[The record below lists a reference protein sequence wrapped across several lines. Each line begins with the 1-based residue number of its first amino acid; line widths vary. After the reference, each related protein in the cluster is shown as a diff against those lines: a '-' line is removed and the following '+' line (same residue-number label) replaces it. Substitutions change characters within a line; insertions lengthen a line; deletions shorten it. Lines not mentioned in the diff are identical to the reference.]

1 MSLVRFDPN
10 HYLSV
15 IRNVETVPIIL
26 GTLVTPTLHY
36 FGMGTGLD
44 AVEYYGEVHMS
55 RWNSIMHTM
64 GMPFTSYGFV
74 LAIPSLFNLEWI
86 FLKLFRQQNLPEQR
100 IYRGVNMPPFNI
112 KEFLIIIL
120 DGEVCLANSKLNKLI
135 LAEDKFNEE
144 LEDKILSLSEQDYA
158 DEPDQEISLSFKQ
171 EMSLGGNKPKMEI
184 ESAPDIHKEEI
195 LEIVRDA
202 HSGLFYKIENHLNI
216 LSLSSHFLEWKE
228 KGKNFFSFYSF
239 LKEESSLSSLLA
251 LAAFFEHKENF
262 KTLILCSDLGYV
274 EKIGSDLLKDGLVDA
289 VEISSMIH
297 VGNIYDFISSS
308 IST

>member
-1 MSLVRFDPN
+1 
-10 HYLSV
+10 
-15 IRNVETVPIIL
+15 
-26 GTLVTPTLHY
+26 
-36 FGMGTGLD
+36 
-44 AVEYYGEVHMS
+44 
-55 RWNSIMHTM
+55 
-64 GMPFTSYGFV
+64 
-74 LAIPSLFNLEWI
+74 
-86 FLKLFRQQNLPEQR
+86 
-100 IYRGVNMPPFNI
+100 MPPFNI

-144 LEDKILSLSEQDYA
+144 LEDKILSLSGQDYA
-158 DEPDQEISLSFKQ
+158 DEPDQEISLSLKQ

-195 LEIVRDA
+195 LEIVRDT

-216 LSLSSHFLEWKE
+216 LSLSSHFLDWKE

-262 KTLILCSDLGYV
+262 KTLILCSDLEYV
-274 EKIGSDLLKDGLVDA
+274 EKFGSGFLKDSLVDA

-308 IST
+308 NSEVIEAEVDVLKDDYDLILFLYPRKVEEFLMNESIKILCLNSDNINYFFNPKGTKRKSFLEMRKHFKKIGLEEGGIIMGDGHD